1 LYAEH
6 QRRKSLLTIS
16 NVPPVDETQDG
27 EADIDQ
33 TAISNAEY
41 AREMGEE
48 EGYVTDILKEA
59 TESDD
64 KTEPED
70 EIEPMY
76 DGEPKDITVKKL
88 KSRRRRYLTTEY
100 LL

>member
-6 QRRKSLLTIS
+6 QRRKNLLTTS

-33 TAISNAEY
+33 TAISNAEH
-41 AREMGEE
+41 ALEMGEE
-48 EGYVTDILKEA
+48 EGYVTEILEEA

-64 KTEPED
+64 ETEPED
-70 EIEPMY
+70 EAEPM
-76 DGEPKDITVKKL
+76 DHAEPKDTTVSNAK
-88 KSRRRRYLTTEY
+88 RTRRRYLAREY